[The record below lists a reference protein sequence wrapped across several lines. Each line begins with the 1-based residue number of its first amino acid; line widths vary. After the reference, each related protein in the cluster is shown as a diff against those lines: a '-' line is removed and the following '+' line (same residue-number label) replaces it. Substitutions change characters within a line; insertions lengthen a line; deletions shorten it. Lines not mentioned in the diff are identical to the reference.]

1 MKFAYYWFSRMTLFV
16 RGRENNEDITEV
28 VQSDQ

>member
-16 RGRENNEDITEV
+16 RGRETNEDIT
-28 VQSDQ
+28 DQGGTE